1 MGGAG
6 HVLCFDLGA
15 DDTTVCSVC
24 ENSLRTCAL
33 FRMSVVVSRRF
44 LVLTIPLT
52 NYIEQQFAGR
62 LKIQTFKKE
71 TIRIVWDER
80 ENLNNLWI

>member
-1 MGGAG
+1 
-6 HVLCFDLGA
+6 
-15 DDTTVCSVC
+15 
-24 ENSLRTCAL
+24 
-33 FRMSVVVSRRF
+33 MSVVVSRRF

-62 LKIQTFKKE
+62 LKIQIFKKE

-80 ENLNNLWI
+80 ENLNNFWI